1 MIEGWGVGEG
11 FPLYYSGKLNFLTT
25 AFHGKG
31 QLKSSIYGKYQTGQI
46 AFIWKQ
52 MILKQASNQRQRKQE
67 VRA

>member
-25 AFHGKG
+25 TF
-31 QLKSSIYGKYQTGQI
+31 QLKSSIYEEYQTGQI
-46 AFIWKQ
+46 ALIWKQ